1 MATLVKE
8 MPWLREVNL
17 NLVEYFNSFNAA
29 LGKQIMPELEAE
41 VRQRIQENAWTI

>member
-1 MATLVKE
+1 
-8 MPWLREVNL
+8 MPWLREANL